1 MTKTEYMR
9 TLAHKLRRLPKE
21 DYDKAMEYFEEYF
34 AEAGSRFPRGCRKST
49 DYRPCG
55 KKCAGTAQDCQ
66 KRAVRH
72 LDRHSGDLCRTNSTS
87 AGIRSAGR
95 IYLLFNRDT
104 GRNLLF
110 VSGCSSSCSKRYHR
124 CFRRWYPAFLHI
136 CRRPCNHRIR
146 LIRAGRRSASCL
158 WGCQFLPLV
167 FRKDFKI
174 TGKYL

>member
-34 AEAGSRFPRGCRKST
+34 AEAGPEFEQQAIEDLGSPK
-49 DYRPCG
+49 D
-55 KKCAGTAQDCQ
+55 AANQLIIGTAQDCQ

-72 LDRHSGDLCRTNSTS
+72 LDRHSGDLCRTNCAS
-87 AGIRSAGR
+87 AGFRSAGR
-95 IYLLFNRDT
+95 IYLLFNRDS

-110 VSGCSSSCSKRYHR
+110 VPGCSGSCSKRYR
-124 CFRRWYPAFLHI
+124 RRFRRWYSAFLHI

-146 LIRAGRRSASCL
+146 LIRTGRRSASCL

-167 FRKDFKI
+167 FRKDF
-174 TGKYL
+174 